1 MVLMME
7 PLKVLVLCTANS
19 ARSQMAEGLLRAM
32 AGDRVVVH
40 SAGTKATA
48 VNPYAVRAM
57 ADAGID
63 ISDHYSKK
71 LDRFLDQPFDYV
83 ITVCD
88 HAAEQCPMF
97 PGKAQRI
104 HWGLNDPAAV
114 DGDDDEKLQ
123 AFILVRDRLRELFA
137 NWLTDLGVEF
147 KA

>member
-1 MVLMME
+1 ME

-57 ADAGID
+57 ADTGID
-63 ISDHYSKK
+63 ISDQFSKS

-88 HAAEQCPMF
+88 HAAEQCPLF
-97 PGKAQRI
+97 PGKAQRM

-114 DGDDDEKLQ
+114 EGDDDEKLQ
-123 AFILVRDRLRELFA
+123 AFSLVRDRLRELFTH
-137 NWLTDLGVEF
+137 WLTDLGVEF

>member
-1 MVLMME
+1 MME
-7 PLKVLVLCTANS
+7 SLKVLVLCTANS
-19 ARSQMAEGLLRAM
+19 ARSQMAEGLLRSL

-40 SAGTKATA
+40 SAGTRATA
-48 VNPYAVRAM
+48 VNPFAVRAM

-63 ISDHYSKK
+63 ISDHFSKN

-88 HAAEQCPMF
+88 HAAEQCPLF
-97 PGKAQRI
+97 PGKAERI
-104 HWGLNDPAAV
+104 HWGLKDPAAV
-114 DGDDDEKLQ
+114 EGDDTEKLQ
-123 AFILVRDRLRELFA
+123 AFKQVRDQLREHLT

>member
-1 MVLMME
+1 MME

-19 ARSQMAEGLLRAM
+19 ARSQMAEGLLHSL
-32 AGDRVVVH
+32 AGDSVMVH
-40 SAGTKATA
+40 SAGTRATV
-48 VNPYAVRAM
+48 VNPFAVRAM

-63 ISDHYSKK
+63 ISDQFSKN

-88 HAAEQCPMF
+88 HAAEQCPLF
-97 PGKAQRI
+97 PGKAERI
-104 HWGLNDPAAV
+104 HWGLKDPAAV
-114 DGDDDEKLQ
+114 EGDDTEKLQ
-123 AFILVRDRLRELFA
+123 AFKQVRDQLREHLT

>member
-1 MVLMME
+1 MME

-19 ARSQMAEGLLRAM
+19 ARSQMAEGLLRSM

-63 ISDHYSKK
+63 ISDQFSKK

-88 HAAEQCPMF
+88 NAAEQCPLF

-114 DGDDDEKLQ
+114 EGDDAEKLQ
-123 AFILVRDRLRELFA
+123 AFIQVRNQLSELFT
-137 NWLTDLGVEF
+137 NWLTDLGVDF
-147 KA
+147 NA

>member
-1 MVLMME
+1 MME

-32 AGDRVVVH
+32 AGDRVVVR

-114 DGDDDEKLQ
+114 DGDDDENLQ

>member
-1 MVLMME
+1 MME

-19 ARSQMAEGLLRAM
+19 ARSQMAEGLLHSL

-40 SAGTKATA
+40 SAGTRATV
-48 VNPYAVRAM
+48 VNPFAVRAM

-63 ISDHYSKK
+63 ISDQFSKN

-88 HAAEQCPMF
+88 HAAEQCPLF
-97 PGKAQRI
+97 PGKAERI
-104 HWGLNDPAAV
+104 HWGLKDPAAV
-114 DGDDDEKLQ
+114 EGDDTEKLQ
-123 AFILVRDRLRELFA
+123 AFKQVRDQLREHLT

>member
-1 MVLMME
+1 MME
-7 PLKVLVLCTANS
+7 PIKVLILCTANS

-57 ADAGID
+57 AEAGID
-63 ISDHYSKK
+63 ISNQFSKK

-88 HAAEQCPMF
+88 HAAEQCPLF
-97 PGKAQRI
+97 PGKAERI
-104 HWGLNDPAAV
+104 HWGLIDPAAV
-114 DGDDDEKLQ
+114 EGDDTEKLQ
-123 AFILVRDRLRELFA
+123 AFRQVRDQLREHFS
-137 NWLTDLGVEF
+137 NWLTDLGVKF

>member
-1 MVLMME
+1 MK
-7 PLKVLVLCTANS
+7 PLRVLVLCTANS
-19 ARSQMAEGLLRAM
+19 ARSQMAEGLLRVM

-40 SAGTKATA
+40 SAGTKATV

-63 ISDHYSKK
+63 ISDHFSKS

-88 HAAEQCPMF
+88 NAAEQCPLF

-114 DGDDDEKLQ
+114 EGDDVEKLL
-123 AFILVRDRLRELFA
+123 AFIQVRDQLRELFT

-147 KA
+147 NA